1 MSEPSTLKK
10 YNNMNTM
17 MPKLVSCPFSVK
29 HPWYPLSKAGSSQTY
44 ERSPSAASPIL
55 TQMTYIMNY
64 FTTSIFDNI
73 IHTYELNI
81 YMPIYIGNIEKNLQP
96 ICINSQHI
104 MHKYH
109 IHISIQT
116 HTSIHQ
122 ISIYP
127 HIQQRKTCSS
137 IHMHS
142 STNFNMHLSIQI
154 EKKNKSNIFIQ
165 FVHPYKGI

>member
-1 MSEPSTLKK
+1 
-10 YNNMNTM
+10 MNTM
-17 MPKLVSCPFSVK
+17 MPKLVSCPFSIK
-29 HPWYPLSKAGSSQTY
+29 HPRYPLSKAGSSQTY
-44 ERSPSAASPIL
+44 ERPPSAASPIL

-109 IHISIQT
+109 IHISIHT

-127 HIQQRKTCSS
+127 HIQQKKLVHQYICIHPLISICIYPYKLKKKT
-137 IHMHS
+137 
-142 STNFNMHLSIQI
+142 
-154 EKKNKSNIFIQ
+154 KSNIFIQ